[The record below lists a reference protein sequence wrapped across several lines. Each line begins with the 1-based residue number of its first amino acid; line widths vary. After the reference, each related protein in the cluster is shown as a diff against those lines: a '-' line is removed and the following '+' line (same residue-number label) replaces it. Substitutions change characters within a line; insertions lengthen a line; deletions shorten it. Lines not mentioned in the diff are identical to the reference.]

1 MVSYAFVISSG
12 DPTTFKRFSI
22 AKKSKWM
29 GAMEE
34 EMESLHKN

>member
-1 MVSYAFVISSG
+1 MLLLLAVEILLL
-12 DPTTFKRFSI
+12 FKRFSI